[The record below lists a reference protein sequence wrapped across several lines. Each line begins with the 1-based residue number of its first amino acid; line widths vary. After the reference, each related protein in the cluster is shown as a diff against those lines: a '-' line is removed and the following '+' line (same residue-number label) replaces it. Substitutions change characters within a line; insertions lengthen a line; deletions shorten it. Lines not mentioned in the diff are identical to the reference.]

1 MKERKRKDVS
11 EGILNEMNGRNK
23 LLTPSPALQKEEREK
38 STQKKTDEALDGIQ
52 KSLQSLTASVA
63 KSLKPA
69 DLDNNL
75 TTDEDPVARRLDAT
89 DVKIDAVK
97 QEIEN
102 LRIALSKDNLR
113 SMCVEAALEDGHPF
127 NKHMSEAEK
136 LLNKYELKLNE
147 YNGSRVQTDFVPLS
161 EVSLADEAWHSK
173 MTEVMERQEK
183 EIKTIQ
189 QLLGDAESMWKDLP
203 RLADLRVA
211 TNQTLA
217 AIASA
222 QAGLKEDG
230 EQAVS
235 KVTTKLREMSDRLVA
250 TNEDIQQSL
259 TQGNTMSER
268 AYGDITRSYDTLRTE
283 VQLLSK
289 NEHVLLTTADN
300 VLATK
305 KRIEYGV
312 HQILVEVG
320 ELVRAQGKTLNKTV
334 HDRFD
339 SIEQTIVENQ
349 TTALGNLSTK
359 IESEMSQV
367 WRQIGIMYQ
376 QLTASKMSLDRLTE
390 QTDQYVNKSVATM
403 DSMKEKVTKITTRMV
418 EVDDNLNYLLGRLSL
433 VTQEFGHIKTGLGDA
448 LDKVKTSLNSVQS
461 KIEDAGPGP
470 HNIDS
475 AELTT

>member
-1 MKERKRKDVS
+1 MSKSQSKYE
-11 EGILNEMNGRNK
+11 
-23 LLTPSPALQKEEREK
+23 KEEREK